1 MKYTYHFLFR
11 LSVAFLFIF
20 ISKTSFAQ
28 PRGMTMNQVY
38 SQLNKQDM
46 NQRMQMQMQMM
57 NMRGVT
63 ATLQEYDFNVT
74 MRDSTTKEI
83 TSAIYTDSVTK
94 KHFIVWVDK
103 KYKKSDTNRYKK
115 IYPTQTSSLTCVLIK
130 KDEDNPGSYLPGKIT
145 DSCWMFKTL
154 SGAINVYT
162 YDGYNDAGQVDQT
175 AIIGIQ
181 LNNGSIVQFNE
192 GNLKTMVGQNA
203 KALELI
209 ADKKYLRAIKRY
221 NKDIEKGAGN

>member
-1 MKYTYHFLFR
+1 MNLAHKSLLIF
-11 LSVAFLFIF
+11 SIGALFITLT
-20 ISKTSFAQ
+20 KTSFAQ
-28 PRGMTMNQVY
+28 YPGMGAFRAQQNQ
-38 SQLNKQDM
+38 QFI
-46 NQRMQMQMQMM
+46 NQQMRMQMQMM

-63 ATLQEYDFNVT
+63 ATLQEYCFNVT

-83 TSAIYTDSVTK
+83 TSAIYTDSATK

-115 IYPTQTSSLTCVLIK
+115 IYPAQTSSLTCVLIK

-175 AIIGIQ
+175 AIVGIQ
-181 LNNGSIVQFNE
+181 LNNGPILQFNE
-192 GNLKTMVGQNA
+192 GNLKTMIGQNA

-221 NKDIEKGAGN
+221 NKDVEKAAGN

>member
-1 MKYTYHFLFR
+1 MKLAHKYLLIFSIGV
-11 LSVAFLFIF
+11 LS
-20 ISKTSFAQ
+20 ISITKTSFGQYPGMGAFRAQ
-28 PRGMTMNQVY
+28 QNQ
-38 SQLNKQDM
+38 QFI
-46 NQRMQMQMQMM
+46 NQQMRMQMQML

-115 IYPTQTSSLTCVLIK
+115 IYPIQTLSLTCVLTK

-162 YDGYNDAGQVDQT
+162 YDGYNDAGQADQT
-175 AIIGIQ
+175 AIVGIQ
-181 LNNGSIVQFNE
+181 LNNGPVLQFNE
-192 GNLKTMVGQNA
+192 GTLKTMVGQNA

-221 NKDIEKGAGN
+221 NKDIEKGTGN

>member
-1 MKYTYHFLFR
+1 MK
-11 LSVAFLFIF
+11 LSYKSLLIFSTGVLFIF
-20 ISKTSFAQ
+20 SAKISFAQ
-28 PRGMTMNQVY
+28 YPGMGAFRAQQNQ
-38 SQLNKQDM
+38 QFI
-46 NQRMQMQMQMM
+46 NQQMRMQMQMM

-115 IYPTQTSSLTCVLIK
+115 IYPTQTLSLTCVLTK

-175 AIIGIQ
+175 AIVGIQ
-181 LNNGSIVQFNE
+181 LNNGAILQFNE

-221 NKDIEKGAGN
+221 NKDIEKGAVN